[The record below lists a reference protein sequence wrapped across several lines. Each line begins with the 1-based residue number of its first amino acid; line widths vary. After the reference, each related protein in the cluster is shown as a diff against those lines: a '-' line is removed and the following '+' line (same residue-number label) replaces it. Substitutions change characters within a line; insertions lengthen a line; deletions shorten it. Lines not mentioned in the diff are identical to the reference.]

1 MPGPGS
7 VHGAQRLFARLG
19 AGRAEGGASGCRPL
33 LGHQSLSP
41 RSRRGQQPPCPTP
54 LPGGSWPCPG
64 RSRPQGRARSR
75 WPVCSV
81 APGRPSDTGQG
92 ESRHPPHGGMLHGPP
107 PGRGFTRRQLEG
119 GRGQRDR
126 DGVASDNGPVG
137 RKDRGAVLGSRRRGR
152 AGRGAAARVHVGVGA
167 LDGRPAGALHGHRL
181 LVGAGLPA
189 ARALPLHGLGL
200 RGVPGTHSALR
211 ARPPPAARSQLPWA
225 PDTAAPPAPSS
236 WSEHVGA
243 LPSWPGVALTP
254 ALSRPGTLSS
264 RTSSDVLTPWTPP
277 RDPALAQ
284 GRQLAVA
291 WADLGQAALPAAL
304 AQDSGPQRA
313 PIPPHPQWTLPP
325 GPWTQVRSRRS
336 PLGALAGPAWLSAGG
351 RGDRGAPLGTPFT
364 LPVANWTTKDSRVG
378 TGC

>member
-1 MPGPGS
+1 M
-7 VHGAQRLFARLG
+7 
-19 AGRAEGGASGCRPL
+19 AGRDARTRKRTWCSAFICTFGGWE
-33 LGHQSLSP
+33 
-41 RSRRGQQPPCPTP
+41 SRRGCFGMPTPPRPSEPQPQVQTWAAATLPDTAPWRQLAVPGQVQAAGEGPQPPT
-54 LPGGSWPCPG
+54 
-64 RSRPQGRARSR
+64 RSSR
-75 WPVCSV
+75 WPVCGV

-211 ARPPPAARSQLPWA
+211 ARPPPGPSFPGPRTRQPHLP
-225 PDTAAPPAPSS
+225 
-236 WSEHVGA
+236 
-243 LPSWPGVALTP
+243 
-254 ALSRPGTLSS
+254 
-264 RTSSDVLTPWTPP
+264 
-277 RDPALAQ
+277 
-284 GRQLAVA
+284 
-291 WADLGQAALPAAL
+291 
-304 AQDSGPQRA
+304 RA
-313 PIPPHPQWTLPP
+313 PGLSTWGLCHP
-325 GPWTQVRSRRS
+325 G
-336 PLGALAGPAWLSAGG
+336 LGWL
-351 RGDRGAPLGTPFT
+351 
-364 LPVANWTTKDSRVG
+364 
-378 TGC
+378 

>member
-277 RDPALAQ
+277 QDPALAQ

-351 RGDRGAPLGTPFT
+351 RGAPLGTPFT